1 MAGYTMTPVKGT
13 GGSAETNPIPPAKGS
28 PVIRLKG
35 KWKTSNGLRDSESYW
50 KPGQVIDMDES
61 TSSKH
66 TLCIGGTGAGKT
78 DLLFWMAQQVLDQ
91 MTDDDVMVVFDSK
104 GDFYECFGKHLP
116 VDRVSVLGNSREY
129 KAKSVRWNI
138 FREIL
143 ADGEDNETCRMN
155 AMEIARTLFAQ
166 RMKQTTNAFFPGAA
180 QDVLASLLSSIC
192 WDAKVDPDVT
202 ARMNNRDLAEYL
214 SSSDAEELQLQLSAY
229 NSLKATCSYIAGDNE
244 QAQGVISELHSVIR
258 EVLLGVF
265 AQEGSFSIRE
275 FVRGRGKKVLFLE
288 YDLSIGSVLTP
299 VYRLLIDL
307 AIKETLAQAS
317 PRGRVYLFLDEY
329 RLTPNL
335 EHADDL
341 VNFGRSKGARCFA
354 GLQSIEQLYDMYG
367 QSRGKAI
374 AAGFGNVF
382 CFRANDEATM
392 KYVAGLYGDNLL
404 GIDIVTAK
412 GMSQHMVQPSKVIPD
427 WCMSGQE
434 PGQSVVC
441 LAGKA
446 PFLFHFDK
454 FDESRRPGRSG

>member
-1 MAGYTMTPVKGT
+1 MAEYTITPVKGT
-13 GGSAETNPIPPAKGS
+13 GGSAETNPIPPAKGR

-35 KWKTSNGLRDSESYW
+35 KWKTSSGLRDSELYW

-61 TSSKH
+61 TCSMH

-78 DLLFWMAQQVLDQ
+78 DLLFSMAQQLLDQ

-104 GDFYECFGKHLP
+104 GDFYEHFGTRLP
-116 VDRVSVLGNSREY
+116 ADRVSVLGNSRKY
-129 KAKSVRWNI
+129 IAKSVRWNI
-138 FREIL
+138 FREIR
-143 ADGEDNETCRMN
+143 ADGPDNDICQTN

-166 RMKQTTNAFFPGAA
+166 RMKQTTNAFFPSTA
-180 QDVLASLLSSIC
+180 QDVFASLLSSIC
-192 WDAKVDPDVT
+192 WDATVDPDVT
-202 ARMNNRDLAEYL
+202 AKMNNRDLAEYL

-265 AQEGSFSIRE
+265 AQKGDFSIRE
-275 FVRGRGKKVLFLE
+275 FVRGRGKKVLFVE

-317 PRGRVYLFLDEY
+317 TRGRVYLFLDEF
-329 RLTPNL
+329 RLLPYL
-335 EHADDL
+335 EHIDDL
-341 VNFGRSKGARCFA
+341 VNFGRSMGARCFA
-354 GLQSIEQLYDMYG
+354 GLQSIEQLYDLYG
-367 QSRGKAI
+367 HSRGNAI
-374 AAGFGNVF
+374 AEGFSNVF

-392 KYVAGLYGDNLL
+392 KYVAGRYGSNLL

-412 GMSQHMVQPSKVIPD
+412 GMSQHIVQPSQVIPD
-427 WCMSGQE
+427 WCMSGQK

-441 LAGKA
+441 LAGEA
-446 PFLFHFDK
+446 PFLFHFDR
-454 FDESRRPGRSG
+454 FGA